1 MHPNTT
7 AEKGISD
14 AQTLLESVKKLL
26 RIFRTFDACCDR
38 WIIYYGDYHMSLVIS
53 EKIIKASG
61 LSAEELLQELILVLF
76 QQDKISLGK
85 AAELL
90 DLSQISFQKL
100 IAERGI
106 NIHYDLEEWQE
117 DIQHLRSKGWL

>member
-1 MHPNTT
+1 
-7 AEKGISD
+7 
-14 AQTLLESVKKLL
+14 
-26 RIFRTFDACCDR
+26 
-38 WIIYYGDYHMSLVIS
+38 MSLVIS
-53 EKIIKASG
+53 EEIVKASG
-61 LSAEELLQELILVLF
+61 LSEEQLLQELILFLF

-90 DLSQISFQKL
+90 NLSQIGFQKL

-106 NIHYDLEEWQE
+106 NIHYDVEEWQA